1 MSKIPSGSSFNSI
14 SPRHPS
20 REICMI
26 KGKFVLI
33 GIDLAAAGND
43 VSLQYNMK
51 VSNATTWCCRED
63 RLTENVNNA
72 D

>member
-1 MSKIPSGSSFNSI
+1 
-14 SPRHPS
+14 
-20 REICMI
+20 MI